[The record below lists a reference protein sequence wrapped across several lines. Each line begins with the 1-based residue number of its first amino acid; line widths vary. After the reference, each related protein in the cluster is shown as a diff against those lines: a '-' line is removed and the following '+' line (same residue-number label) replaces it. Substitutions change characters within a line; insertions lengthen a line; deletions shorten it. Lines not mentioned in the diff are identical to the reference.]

1 MAITFG
7 VHAGQQNVSLEEL
20 RRLWRFADRSGFDWV
35 SGWDHFQESPPQD
48 RNGAC
53 FESVTTMALLAADTT
68 RVRVG
73 CLVFCI
79 NYRHPAVLAN
89 ALVVIDHIS
98 NGRMECG
105 LGAGW
110 HEAEYRAYGIPFE
123 PIGVREDQLEEGIQ
137 VIRLLFTQDV
147 ASFKGKYFQ
156 LNEARC
162 YPKPVQ
168 KSPRIWVGG
177 LGEKRTLRA
186 AAKYADGWN
195 APYISA
201 KEFQRKCR
209 ILDDWCQKEKRDP
222 ATILRTVNAGF
233 YMGATE
239 AAARQNA
246 ETLKAEWG
254 AELERRQGF
263 LIGTP
268 RQAID
273 QVAAYQKAGAARLNI
288 ALRAPYDWEALQ
300 AFVEEVLPAFG
311 VRPPASVS

>member
-1 MAITFG
+1 MTFG

-20 RRLWRFADRSGFDWV
+20 RRLWRFADSSGFDWV
-35 SGWDHFQESPPQD
+35 SGWDHFQESPPKDQ
-48 RNGAC
+48 NGTC
-53 FESVTTMALLAADTT
+53 FESVTTMALLAADS
-68 RVRVG
+68 RHVRVG

-79 NYRHPAVLAN
+79 SYRHPAVLAN
-89 ALVVIDHIS
+89 ALVTIDHIS

-110 HEAEYRAYGIPFE
+110 HEAEYRSYGIPFE
-123 PIGVREDQLEEGIQ
+123 PIGVREDQLEEGVQ

-162 YPKPVQ
+162 YPKPIQ

-177 LGEKRTLRA
+177 LGEKRTLRT

-201 KEFQRKCR
+201 QEFQRKCR
-209 ILDDWCQKEKRDP
+209 ILDDWCLKEKRDP
-222 ATILRTVNAGF
+222 ATLLRTVNVGF

-239 AAARQNA
+239 AAAKRNVEA
-246 ETLKAEWG
+246 LRAEWG

-268 RQAID
+268 RQVID

-288 ALRAPYDWEALQ
+288 ALRAPYDWEALH
-300 AFVEEVLPAFG
+300 AFVKEVLPPFG
-311 VRPPASVS
+311 ATPPTSA